1 MNIHKLMDLNYVLNM
16 ENFQTI
22 QDSIAEATGMAIITV
37 DYKGTPITIH
47 SRRTEFCGM
56 VRGNPAYSTLCE
68 KCDSRGGL
76 EAARLQNPYIYY
88 CHCGVIDLAVPIVVE
103 GRYLGAMMAGEV
115 LLDDDRT
122 DLEHMAQVDNTKAQV
137 DTCPQLSALKKQL
150 PRMSFDKVS
159 KCADMMSHMI
169 NYIVAQAVLTVKLN
183 ELNDRILSLQKTA
196 VDNEALAEAAHYT
209 PSQNPTQHIN
219 TPIALAEG
227 YSHIILRP
235 AIDYLKTNYKTRI
248 YLKNLAAISN
258 VSPNYFSKLFKREM
272 NCSLSVYVNQLRIAE
287 ARRLLLESNISVSE
301 ISNMLG
307 FEDSGYFIKVFKRA
321 TGETPAV
328 FRKGEHLQPE

>member
-1 MNIHKLMDLNYVLNM
+1 MSINKLMDLNYVLNM
-16 ENFQTI
+16 EHFQTI

-37 DYKGTPITIH
+37 DYKGVPITDH
-47 SRRTEFCGM
+47 SCRTGFCGM
-56 VRGNPAYSTLCE
+56 VRGNQAYSTLCE

-76 EAARLQNPYIYY
+76 EAARLQKPYIYY

-115 LLDDDRT
+115 LLNDDRA
-122 DLEHMAQVDNTKAQV
+122 DLEHMAQVDNTEAQV
-137 DTCPQLSALKKQL
+137 NASPQLFALKKQL

-169 NYIVAQAVLTVKLN
+169 NYIVELAVLTVKLN
-183 ELNDRILSLQKTA
+183 DLNDRILSLQNTA
-196 VDNEALAEAAHYT
+196 VGNEKLVETSRHSLPPPPIPT
-209 PSQNPTQHIN
+209 PMV
-219 TPIALAEG
+219 LAEG

-235 AIDYLKTNYKTRI
+235 AIDYLKANYKSRI
-248 YLKNLAAISN
+248 YLKSLAAISN

-272 NCSLSVYVNQLRIAE
+272 NCSLSVYINQLRIAE
-287 ARRLLLESNISVSE
+287 ARRLLLESNISVGE

-307 FEDSGYFIKVFKRA
+307 FEDSGYFIKVFKRE
-321 TGETPAV
+321 TGETPAA
-328 FRKGEHLQPE
+328 FRKGEHLPPDDE